1 MTEALQGITVLEVSG
16 TSPGSF
22 CAMML
27 ACMGAEVLKIEPP
40 ATHERG
46 RWGVGAYLDRNKK
59 SLGLD
64 LNSAAGQ
71 EILHRLAGSAD
82 VLVESF
88 QPGAMQR
95 LNADYP
101 TLSRI
106 NPRLIYCSLSGYG
119 QSGPYRDLP
128 GADVTYLA
136 MSGVLDLIGEADRPP
151 AIPLNLIADYG
162 GAAIHGAV
170 GILLAL
176 YARGNS
182 GRGQHVDVSHL
193 DATLSMLAASPLMV
207 PFFDGGVTPRR
218 GQGPY
223 SGRYAFYTTYETQDG
238 KRLSVGSSEPWL
250 WKNLCEALGRP
261 DLSRYARG
269 PEHLTRGPTPEEA
282 RVREEL
288 QAVFRQRGR
297 DDWLAYLA
305 DKNVCVSA
313 VNSLSEVFEDPQVQH
328 RNMLVQPEASAGEG
342 QDNRQVGMGIKLSD
356 TPGRVRHPAPQPRQH
371 TDEILSSLGYGESDL
386 KSLRQQRVVG

>member
-1 MTEALQGITVLEVSG
+1 MTDALQNTTVLEVSG
-16 TSPGSF
+16 TNPGSF
-22 CAMML
+22 CTMML

-40 ATHERG
+40 DVGERPI
-46 RWGVGAYLDRNKK
+46 VSAYLDRNKK

-64 LNSAAGQ
+64 LSSAAGQ
-71 EILHRLAGSAD
+71 EILRQLAGGAD

-88 QPGAMQR
+88 RPGAMHQ

-101 TLSRI
+101 TLSHL
-106 NPRLIYCSLSGYG
+106 NPRLVYCSLSGYG
-119 QSGPYRDLP
+119 QTGPYRDLP
-128 GADVTYLA
+128 GSDITYLA

-151 AIPLNLIADYG
+151 AIPLDLIADYG
-162 GAAIHGAV
+162 GAMHGAV

-176 YARGNS
+176 YARGNN

-193 DATLSMLAASPLMV
+193 DATVSMLAASPLMV
-207 PFFDGGVTPRR
+207 PFFDGEVTPRR

-223 SGRYAFYTTYETQDG
+223 SGRYAFYTTYETRDG
-238 KRLSVGSSEPWL
+238 KLLSVGSSEPWL

-269 PEHLTRGPTPEEA
+269 PEHLTRGPTAEETW
-282 RVREEL
+282 VRDEL
-288 QAVFRQRGR
+288 QTVFRQRRR

-313 VNSLSEVFEDPQVQH
+313 VNTLSEVFEDPQVQH
-328 RNMLVQPEASAGEG
+328 RNMLVEHENPDGKG
-342 QDNRQVGMGIKLSD
+342 RHGRQVGMGIKLSD
-356 TPGRVRHPAPQPRQH
+356 TPGRVRHPAPQPGQH
-371 TDEILSSLGYGESDL
+371 TDEILSSLRYGESDL
-386 KSLRQQRVVG
+386 KSLREQRVVR

>member
-1 MTEALQGITVLEVSG
+1 MTDALQGTMVLEVSG
-16 TSPGSF
+16 TNPGSF
-22 CAMML
+22 CTMML
-27 ACMGAEVLKIEPP
+27 ACMGAEVLKIEAPD
-40 ATHERG
+40 AGERG
-46 RWGVGAYLDRNKK
+46 RWDVSAYLDRSKK

-64 LNSAAGQ
+64 LNRAAGQ
-71 EILHRLAGSAD
+71 EILHKLAGGAD

-88 QPGAMQR
+88 QPGAMQQ
-95 LNADYP
+95 LHADYP
-101 TLSRI
+101 TLSRV

-119 QSGPYRDLP
+119 QTGPYRDLP
-128 GADVTYLA
+128 GSDLTYLA
-136 MSGVLDLIGEADRPP
+136 MSGVLGLIGEADRPP

-162 GAAIHGAV
+162 GAMHGVV
-170 GILLAL
+170 GVLLAL
-176 YARGNS
+176 YARDSS

-207 PFFDGGVTPRR
+207 PFFDGGVTPQR

-238 KRLSVGSSEPWL
+238 KLVSVGSSEPWL

-261 DLSRYARG
+261 DLSRYSRG

-282 RVREEL
+282 WVRDEL
-288 QAVFRQRGR
+288 QAVFRQRSR
-297 DDWLAYLA
+297 DDWLTYLA

-313 VNSLSEVFEDPQVQH
+313 VNTLSEVFEDPQVRH
-328 RNMLVQPEASAGEG
+328 RNMIVEDEG
-342 QDNRQVGMGIKLSD
+342 PDGRPLRQVGMGIKLSD
-356 TPGRVRHPAPQPRQH
+356 TPGRARRPVPQPGQH

-386 KSLRQQRVVG
+386 KSLRKQHVVG

>member
-1 MTEALQGITVLEVSG
+1 MTDALQDTTVLEVSG
-16 TSPGSF
+16 TNPGSF
-22 CAMML
+22 CTMML

-40 ATHERG
+40 DMGERS
-46 RWGVGAYLDRNKK
+46 VVSAYLDRNKK

-64 LNSAAGQ
+64 LSSAAGQ
-71 EILHRLAGSAD
+71 EVLHKLAGAAD

-88 QPGAMQR
+88 QPDAMQQ

-119 QSGPYRDLP
+119 QTGPYRDLP
-128 GADVTYLA
+128 GSDVTYLA
-136 MSGVLDLIGEADRPP
+136 MSGVLGLIGEADKPP
-151 AIPLNLIADYG
+151 AIPLDLIADYG
-162 GAAIHGAV
+162 GGAMHGVV

-176 YARGNS
+176 YARDNS

-193 DATLSMLAASPLMV
+193 DATLSMLAASPLMG

-238 KRLSVGSSEPWL
+238 KLLSVGSSEPWL

-261 DLSRYARG
+261 DLSQYSRG

-282 RVREEL
+282 QVREEL
-288 QAVFRQRGR
+288 QIAFRQRSR

-313 VNSLSEVFEDPQVQH
+313 VNTLPEVFEDPQVQH
-328 RNMLVQPEASAGEG
+328 RNMLVEHEG
-342 QDNRQVGMGIKLSD
+342 PDGKPTRQVGMGIKLSD
-356 TPGRVRHPAPQPRQH
+356 TPGRFRRPVPQLGQH
-371 TDEILSSLGYGESDL
+371 TDEILSGLGYGESDL
-386 KSLRQQRVVG
+386 KSLREQHVVG

>member
-1 MTEALQGITVLEVSG
+1 MTDALQGVTVLEVSG
-16 TSPGSF
+16 ASPGSF
-22 CAMML
+22 CTMLL

-40 ATHERG
+40 AADKRS
-46 RWGVGAYLDRNKK
+46 VASAYLDRNKK

-64 LNSAAGQ
+64 LDSAAGQ
-71 EILHRLAGSAD
+71 EILHQLAGRAD

-88 QPGAMQR
+88 RPGVMQR
-95 LNADYP
+95 HNADYP

-119 QSGPYRDLP
+119 QTGPYRDLP

-162 GAAIHGAV
+162 GAAMHGAV
-170 GILLAL
+170 GVLLAL

-193 DATLSMLAASPLMV
+193 DATLSMLAATPLMV
-207 PFFDGGVTPRR
+207 PFFDGGVLPRR

-238 KRLSVGSSEPWL
+238 KLLSVGSSEPWL
-250 WKNLCEALGRP
+250 WSNLCEALGRP
-261 DLSRYARG
+261 DLSKYSRG

-282 RVREEL
+282 QVREDL
-288 QAVFRQRGR
+288 QAVFRRRSR

-313 VNSLSEVFEDPQVQH
+313 VNTLSEVFEDPQVQH
-328 RNMLVQPEASAGEG
+328 RGMLVQHEGSSGEG
-342 QDNRQVGMGIKLSD
+342 QLDRQVGMGIKLSD
-356 TPGRVRHPAPQPRQH
+356 TPGRFRHLAPQPGQH

-386 KSLRQQRVVG
+386 KTLREQHVVG

>member
-1 MTEALQGITVLEVSG
+1 MTDALQITVLEVSG
-16 TSPGSF
+16 TNSGSF
-22 CAMML
+22 CTMLL
-27 ACMGAEVLKIEPP
+27 ACMGADVLKIEAPGT
-40 ATHERG
+40 AERP
-46 RWGVGAYLDRNKK
+46 VVSAYLDRNKK

-64 LNSAAGQ
+64 LDSAAGQ
-71 EILHRLAGSAD
+71 DILYKLAGSAD

-88 QPGAMQR
+88 RPGAMQQ

-106 NPRLIYCSLSGYG
+106 NPCLIYCSLSGYG
-119 QSGPYRDLP
+119 QTGPYRDLP
-128 GADVTYLA
+128 GSDVTYLA
-136 MSGVLDLIGEADRPP
+136 VSGVLDLIGEADRPP

-162 GAAIHGAV
+162 GAAMHGAV

-182 GRGQHVDVSHL
+182 GHGQHVDVSHL

-238 KRLSVGSSEPWL
+238 KLLSVGSSEPWL
-250 WKNLCEALGRP
+250 WSNLCEALGRP

-269 PEHLTRGPTPEEA
+269 PEHLTRAPTPEEA
-282 RVREEL
+282 QVREEL
-288 QAVFRQRGR
+288 QAVFRRRRR
-297 DDWLAYLA
+297 DDWLDYLA

-313 VNSLSEVFEDPQVQH
+313 VNSLSEVFEDPQVRQ
-328 RNMLVQPEASAGEG
+328 RNMLVQHEGPDGEPL
-342 QDNRQVGMGIKLSD
+342 RQVGMGIKLSD
-356 TPGRVRHPAPQPRQH
+356 TPGRFRHPAPQPGQH
-371 TDEILSSLGYGESDL
+371 TDEILSRLGYGDFDL
-386 KSLRQQRVVG
+386 NNLREQHVVG